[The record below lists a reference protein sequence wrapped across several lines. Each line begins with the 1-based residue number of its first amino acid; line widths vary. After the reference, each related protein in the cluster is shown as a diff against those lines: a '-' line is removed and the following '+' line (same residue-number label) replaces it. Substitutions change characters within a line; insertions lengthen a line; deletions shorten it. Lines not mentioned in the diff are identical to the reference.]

1 MSIFTDCCQHSS
13 VDIFHITIT
22 KGCTKP
28 VLYLSANMR
37 SVLLPA
43 DTKAG
48 TVIYRLRASDADDQY
63 PISFGVVGENI
74 NTDGIGPSLLIA
86 NKASTYIIT
95 QYKCLRNRGISSQ
108 ASFGIAPGKSR

>member
-1 MSIFTDCCQHSS
+1 MLYHC
-13 VDIFHITIT
+13 ITHVVQS
-22 KGCTKP
+22 GCTKP

-74 NTDGIGPSLLIA
+74 NIDRKWQSLLI
-86 NKASTYIIT
+86 
-95 QYKCLRNRGISSQ
+95 
-108 ASFGIAPGKSR
+108 

>member
-1 MSIFTDCCQHSS
+1 MPLYPKVLQFTSLYHP
-13 VDIFHITIT
+13 
-22 KGCTKP
+22 GCTKP

-63 PISFGVVGENI
+63 PISFGVVGENSI
-74 NTDGIGPSLLIA
+74 FKIGDSLKKLE
-86 NKASTYIIT
+86 II
-95 QYKCLRNRGISSQ
+95 
-108 ASFGIAPGKSR
+108 

>member
-1 MSIFTDCCQHSS
+1 MYYSIFRLYIH
-13 VDIFHITIT
+13 VVFLIV
-22 KGCTKP
+22 GCTKP

-63 PISFGVVGENI
+63 PISFGVVGEN
-74 NTDGIGPSLLIA
+74 
-86 NKASTYIIT
+86 
-95 QYKCLRNRGISSQ
+95 
-108 ASFGIAPGKSR
+108 KSEFTK